1 MLKKLLVT
9 LIFLPLLAFSQEVL
23 SPEAEISVLTVG
35 PGNNLNDAFGHNAF
49 RVKDPSQ
56 GLDVTFDYGRY
67 DFNAPNFYLKF
78 AQGKLDYAIGKT
90 NYSDFLGFY
99 IWQKRTVRE
108 QVLNLKPIQKEALYK
123 FLEHNYQPEN
133 RNYKYDFF
141 YDNCATKI
149 KDVLVKAQPEK
160 IKFEKPTN
168 YEPQTFRTL
177 IQRELHW
184 NTWGSLGIDIALGSV
199 IDQMATPEEQ
209 MFLPKYIH
217 AYFEKAQ
224 IGNQPLVKEEKT
236 VYQAPDKVLRTSFWV
251 SPMFIFSII
260 ALFILFQ
267 TYKNYTNQSRSRY
280 LDTFIFVLTGF
291 IGLVLLLLWLAT
303 DHSAT
308 AANYNLLWAF
318 PLNLLIWPQLLSK
331 QPKPWL
337 NRYLKFLIIMLCL
350 MGLHWIIG
358 VQRFALSLIPLVF
371 ALAIRYVY
379 LIKSMK

>member
-1 MLKKLLVT
+1 MLKKLLVS
-9 LIFLPLLAFSQEVL
+9 IFFVPLLAFSQEIL

-108 QVLNLKPIQKEALYK
+108 QVLNLKPFQKEALYK

-199 IDQMATPEEQ
+199 IDQMATTEEQ

-224 IGNQPLVKEEKT
+224 IGSQPLVKEEKT
-236 VYQAPDKVLRTSFWV
+236 VYQAPDKVLSTSFWM

-280 LDTFIFVLTGF
+280 LDSIIFVLTGF

-318 PLNLLIWPQLLSK
+318 PLNLLIWPQLFSK

-337 NRYLKFLIIMLCL
+337 NRYLKFLVIMLCL

-358 VQRFALSLIPLVF
+358 VQRFAPSLIPLVF
-371 ALAIRYVY
+371 ALGIRYMY
-379 LIKSMK
+379 LIKKMK